1 MHPLVQYGNDTDVT
15 IAKLLPVDK
24 VLFVAKK
31 EPFDTELGG
40 NGPRHYFMRCDL
52 FKGLEKARD
61 VGVGLC
67 SAPSVAGVLIDFIN
81 AKRSRF
87 LNANV
92 CQRLKPGFGL

>member
-15 IAKLLPVDK
+15 IAKLLPVDE
-24 VLFVAKK
+24 VLFVAEK
-31 EPFDTELGG
+31 EPFDTERGR
-40 NGPRHYFMRCDL
+40 NGPRHHFMRCDL
-52 FKGLEKARD
+52 FKGRKKASD

-67 SAPSVAGVLIDFIN
+67 SPPAIAGVLIDFIN

-92 CQRLKPGFGL
+92 CQWLKPGFAR